1 MKKYAYYL
9 AWAIALHLGL
19 LLMFVIGAAPKTKPL
34 QKAEPEII
42 EAAVLDED
50 KIIQQVEKLKQKQQ
64 ARQRRLAEQKQREQQ
79 LLEQARRKRLQEERK
94 IRELAEKQK
103 QQALALKKKQAE
115 LKRKQAEEKARLE
128 SLKKQQA
135 EARKKLERQ
144 RLAREKAQ
152 RDAEKQRQKALARKK
167 AEEKRKAELARKKAE
182 QARQA
187 ELARQREAAAAKTRA
202 KAAQQMTIR
211 ASRAIQQKVNNS
223 WIRPMT
229 SSKGLRCT
237 VRVKLLPSGD
247 VMDVRVLKSS
257 GDPIFDRSAE
267 NAVRKASPLPVPKD
281 RTVFNQNFRTFT
293 FVFKPE

>member
-19 LLMFVIGAAPKTKPL
+19 LLLFVIGAAPQTETL
-34 QKAEPEII
+34 QKPEPEII

-50 KIIQQVEKLKQKQQ
+50 KVIQQVEKLKQKQQ
-64 ARQRRLAEQKQREQQ
+64 ARQRQIAEQKQREQR

-103 QQALALKKKQAE
+103 QQALALKKQ
-115 LKRKQAEEKARLE
+115 QAEEKARLE
-128 SLKKQQA
+128 RLKKQQA

-152 RDAEKQRQKALARKK
+152 REAEKKRKAALARKK
-167 AEEKRKAELARKKAE
+167 AEQQRQAELARKKAE

-187 ELARQREAAAAKTRA
+187 ELVRQREAAAAQARA
-202 KAAQQMTIR
+202 QAVRQMTIR

-229 SSKGLRCT
+229 SRKGLRCT

-257 GDPIFDRSAE
+257 GDPVFDRSAE

-281 RTVFNQNFRTFT
+281 RAVFNQNFRTFT